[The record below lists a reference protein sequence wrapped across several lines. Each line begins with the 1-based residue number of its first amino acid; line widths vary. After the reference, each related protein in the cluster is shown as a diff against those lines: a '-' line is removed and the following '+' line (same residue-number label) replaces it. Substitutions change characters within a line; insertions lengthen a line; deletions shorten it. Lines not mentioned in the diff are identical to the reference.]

1 MRGCSRSTTDWRRA
15 RARAAGALAALL
27 GAALLLGCADEQP
40 PAAGAAESPP
50 AAAAGDPSAAA
61 ADSPDAAPAADGET
75 AALPAAARAS
85 ARHLLYPRG
94 KRVMPQDYTIGPLQD
109 LIAPEEPAGAVTAAL
124 VTFLRALAE
133 GEIAAEAVAPDRLRS
148 LRRSLQYHLD
158 AGAVPRAARIGA
170 VTAAERE
177 AHAAIRLFGEPGR
190 VAGEIYLEAGAGGW
204 QVVDAQLDLSRLALP
219 YSPRER
225 EFAPRSDRPLL
236 LR

>member
-40 PAAGAAESPP
+40 PAAGAAEPP
-50 AAAAGDPSAAA
+50 PGDPSAAA

-75 AALPAAARAS
+75 AALPAVSRAS

-133 GEIAAEAVAPDRLRS
+133 GEIAAAAVAPDRLRS

-158 AGAVPRAARIGA
+158 AGAVPRAARIGT
-170 VTAAERE
+170 VTAAEGE